1 MPKRTTEHLSS
12 SKNFLLKKIS
22 SLKNLLF
29 SFFTGSRT
37 RKDTNYRIYADEDV
51 GIIGKFDISEDQ
63 MMGSF
68 NKFLAKTTQDVM
80 IPRSDIVAIKDDVTI
95 DELNKFIIKHGHTRT
110 LIYKGNLDNII
121 GFVHT
126 KDLFKMVVES
136 KKYALK
142 KLMRKHIISPQ
153 SMKLLDLLTQM
164 KIHRTHIAVVV
175 DEYGGTDGVVTIE
188 DIVEEIVGPIDD
200 EHDEAVALE
209 SYKIIKPGLVI
220 ASARVEI
227 EELENVL
234 SVKLKEDNDE
244 FDTIGG
250 LVMAKTGNVPEKGAV
265 ININEDVTIE
275 ILDSTP
281 KTLKQLKIICNVKN
295 LPAGTES

>member
-1 MPKRTTEHLSS
+1 MPKRTTVSLSS
-12 SKNFLLKKIS
+12 SKNFLLKKII
-22 SLKNLLF
+22 SLKNLLSGLF
-29 SFFTGSRT
+29 
-37 RKDTNYRIYADEDV
+37 RKSKVQRDITHKIYDDKDV

-63 MMGSF
+63 IMSSF
-68 NKFLAKTTQDVM
+68 NKFVAKTAQDVM

-95 DELNKFIIKHGHTRT
+95 DDLNKFIIKHGHTRT

-121 GFVHT
+121 GFVHI
-126 KDLFKMVVES
+126 KDLFKIVVES

-153 SMKLLDLLTQM
+153 SMKLLDLLAQM

-200 EHDEAVALE
+200 EHDEAVVLE

-220 ASARVEI
+220 VSARVEI

-234 SVKLKEDNDE
+234 SVKLRDDNDE

-250 LVMAKTGNVPEKGAV
+250 LVMAKAGNVPEKGAV
-265 ININEDVTIE
+265 ISINEDITIE

-295 LPAGTES
+295 LTTGTES